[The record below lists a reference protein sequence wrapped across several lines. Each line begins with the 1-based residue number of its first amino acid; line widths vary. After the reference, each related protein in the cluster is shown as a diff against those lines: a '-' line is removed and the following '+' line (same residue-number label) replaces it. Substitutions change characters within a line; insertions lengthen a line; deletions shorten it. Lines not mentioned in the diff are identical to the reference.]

1 MGFDTGP
8 KSPGAGV
15 NLKKVAFNKY
25 GVPIL
30 KFDDCLTN
38 WELFPESAL
47 GQSVLMSLHTY

>member
-1 MGFDTGP
+1 MLDQNII
-8 KSPGAGV
+8 SPGACI

-25 GVPIL
+25 GGLIL

-47 GQSVLMSLHTY
+47 GQSVLMSLYTY